1 MAIRG
6 AFYDPETVASMGT
19 AFDEAWRDVAAI
31 TLIEPETDST
41 SLRNLMASRIMVGVA
56 EGILRPSELKVLA
69 LNAVDWWSLVT
80 AEETTHLPS
89 EMP

>member
-6 AFYDPETVASMGT
+6 GFYDPETVASMGL
-19 AFDEAWRDVAAI
+19 AFDEAWSDVAAI
-31 TLIEPETDST
+31 TLIEPEASA

-56 EGILRPSELKVLA
+56 EGVNRPSELKILA

-80 AEETTHLPS
+80 AEETPLT
-89 EMP
+89 